1 MDFPVIFD
9 VAIGIVVVYF
19 LSSVCLSFITNYIM
33 SRRNWKGDFLYEQL
47 QHIFSSTMGSNSAF
61 VERIYKHPLI
71 DSLKQYY
78 YRKPEKIE
86 ADIFAQTMLAVI
98 KDLDKEVLE
107 MREKEWEAVKE
118 DGNIKRTDSI
128 YVQKKQ
134 EYDNL
139 KAQEKFRSIKINNE
153 FIDGKGRILLS
164 TLLDN
169 EPDNEKSHE
178 IIKNWFL
185 TFQERTQFLFSR
197 LTKWYLFIY
206 ALIFCIIL
214 NVDTIKIYKTLFN
227 DEIARDRMVV
237 LATDITS
244 KDQEAA
250 IKSVEDKLLK
260 RIDTIKIDSLRD
272 TTYIKVNIE
281 QIMQVQS
288 GVHEAY
294 GDANFLIWWKEYPW
308 TTFFKLFNEDSTN
321 AFVLL
326 FFKLLGILISSFALM
341 YGAPFW
347 YDIMRK
353 MVTVRQTINTK

>member
-1 MDFPVIFD
+1 MNFPVIFD
-9 VAIGIVVVYF
+9 VVIGIVVVYF
-19 LSSVCLSFITNYIM
+19 ISSICLSFITNYII
-33 SRRNWKGDFLYEQL
+33 SRRNWKGEFLYEQL

-61 VERIYKHPLI
+61 VERLYKHPLI

-98 KDLDKEVLE
+98 QELDQEVLE
-107 MREKEWEAVKE
+107 LREKEWALLNSDKNMAKDEE
-118 DGNIKRTDSI
+118 S
-128 YVQKKQ
+128 YLQKKL
-134 EYDNL
+134 EFENL
-139 KAQEKFRSIKINNE
+139 IAQEKFRSIKINNE

-164 TLLDN
+164 TLLNDVN
-169 EPDNEKSHE
+169 NNTEGHDK
-178 IIKNWFL
+178 IKNWFL
-185 TFQERTQFLFSR
+185 VFQDRTQFLFSR

-214 NVDTIKIYKTLFN
+214 NVDTIKIYKTLYL
-227 DEIARDRMVV
+227 DETARDRMVV

-250 IKSVEDKLLK
+250 IKSVQDRILMH
-260 RIDTIKIDSLRD
+260 IDTTKIDTVSD

-281 QIMQVQS
+281 QITQIQS
-288 GVHEAY
+288 GIHDAY
-294 GDANFLIWWKEYPW
+294 GDANFLIWWKKNPW
-308 TTFFKLFNEDSTN
+308 NTFTDLYEKDKSGAVISAL
-321 AFVLL
+321 V
-326 FFKLLGILISSFALM
+326 KLLGILISSFALM